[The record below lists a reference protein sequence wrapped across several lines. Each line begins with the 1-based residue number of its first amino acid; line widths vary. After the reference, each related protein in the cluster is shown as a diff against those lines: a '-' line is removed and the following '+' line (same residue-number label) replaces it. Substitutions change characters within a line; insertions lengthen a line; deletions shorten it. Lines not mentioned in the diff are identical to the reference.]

1 MHMSF
6 RPAPHEVAGGGAR
19 GGRRWRVQSAWGL
32 ANEVDTGDGGAT
44 AGDVGVIE
52 GWWAVMTLA
61 SHEGHMR
68 AVLNPAAGR
77 WP

>member
-1 MHMSF
+1 MSF

-19 GGRRWRVQSAWGL
+19 GWTTVKGPKWGL

>member
-1 MHMSF
+1 
-6 RPAPHEVAGGGAR
+6 
-19 GGRRWRVQSAWGL
+19 
-32 ANEVDTGDGGAT
+32 VDTGDGGAT

-52 GWWAVMTLA
+52 AVMTLA